1 MPPSVDPLVVEY
13 LRQRDGSKVRRWR
26 DVETGMCM
34 TLVALDPIRDAVFKK
49 AFDAHLNA
57 LRADGTTAGM
67 TWRQV
72 EVEAFMRTIAAGVR
86 PAGRASKGPA
96 TGGTPAD
103 LGELSNLR
111 TAATVNVSP
120 VSPDAE
126 SHGAGDLRRD
136 HARPAARRLLRPR
149 VVRDERRSGAC
160 RRRRCG
166 ACCATPWSTR
176 RCWAVRAR
184 CSTQVGLGGR

>member
-86 PAGRASKGPA
+86 PAGRASRRPPPV
-96 TGGTPAD
+96 GTLPIW
-103 LGELSNLR
+103 
-111 TAATVNVSP
+111 VS
-120 VSPDAE
+120 
-126 SHGAGDLRRD
+126 
-136 HARPAARRLLRPR
+136 
-149 VVRDERRSGAC
+149 
-160 RRRRCG
+160 
-166 ACCATPWSTR
+166 
-176 RCWAVRAR
+176 
-184 CSTQVGLGGR
+184 